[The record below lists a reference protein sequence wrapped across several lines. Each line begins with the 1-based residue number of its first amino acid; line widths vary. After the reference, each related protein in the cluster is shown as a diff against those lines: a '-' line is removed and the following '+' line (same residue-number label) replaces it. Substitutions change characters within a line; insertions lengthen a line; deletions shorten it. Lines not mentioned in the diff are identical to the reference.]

1 MDYYN
6 RPKYTISNTLLENYC
21 TNYKPS
27 KPSSNYYGSSND
39 YYNNIQPFYYTNRSN
54 EQGTTSFS
62 INSTRSVTK

>member
-39 YYNNIQPFYYTNRSN
+39 YYNTQPFYYTNRSN